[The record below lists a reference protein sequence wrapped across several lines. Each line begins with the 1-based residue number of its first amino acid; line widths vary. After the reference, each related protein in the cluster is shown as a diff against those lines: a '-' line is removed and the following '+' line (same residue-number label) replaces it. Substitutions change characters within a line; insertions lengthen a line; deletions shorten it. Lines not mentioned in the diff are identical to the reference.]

1 MDTALNTRLAALTL
15 PEDQYL
21 DQDQE
26 ILDVFIEELEEVF
39 SALEHLIQAW
49 HTTPD
54 DQALLQE
61 ICRHFNN

>member
-39 SALEHLIQAW
+39 SAL
-49 HTTPD
+49 
-54 DQALLQE
+54 
-61 ICRHFNN
+61 